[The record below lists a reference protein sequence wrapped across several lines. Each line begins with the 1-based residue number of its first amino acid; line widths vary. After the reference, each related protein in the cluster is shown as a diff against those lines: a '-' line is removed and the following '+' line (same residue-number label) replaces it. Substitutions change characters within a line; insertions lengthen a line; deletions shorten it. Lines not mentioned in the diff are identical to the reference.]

1 MLHATIMAGG
11 SGTRFWPASRADVP
25 KQLLNLVGDQTMIQ
39 ATVARLGKLVPP
51 ERVLVVT
58 NERLVQSI
66 ADELPQL
73 SAGAVLGEPE
83 RRDTAPCIG
92 LAAGWVSRTDPDATM
107 LVMPADHVIGPDEQF
122 HEAILEAAQLVD
134 EDPER
139 LITFGIRP
147 TYPAESFGY
156 IEPGAKLET
165 PSPTQLPVY
174 HVRKFHEKPAA
185 DVAQKYLE
193 AGTFFWNSGIFVWKA
208 STILAALRRFEPQM
222 YGHLAR
228 IVEAID
234 TREFSSVLRR
244 EFAAIKGRSI
254 DYAVMERSEQVAV
267 VQAPFAWDDVGS
279 WHAIARLCGTD
290 ESGNTIVGKHLGID
304 TTGSIVRGR
313 NDHLIVTLGLKDV
326 IVVHTPDAT
335 LVASKQNEEAIRHVV
350 KQLEQKGWQ
359 EYL

>member
-1 MLHATIMAGG
+1 
-11 SGTRFWPASRADVP
+11 
-25 KQLLNLVGDQTMIQ
+25 
-39 ATVARLGKLVPP
+39 
-51 ERVLVVT
+51 
-58 NERLVQSI
+58 
-66 ADELPQL
+66 
-73 SAGAVLGEPE
+73 
-83 RRDTAPCIG
+83 
-92 LAAGWVSRTDPDATM
+92 
-107 LVMPADHVIGPDEQF
+107 MPADHVIGPDEQF
-122 HEAILEAAQLVD
+122 HEAILEAAHLV
-134 EDPER
+134 EQDPER

-156 IEPGAKLET
+156 IEPGARLET
-165 PSPTQLPVY
+165 PSPIQLPVY

-193 AGTFFWNSGIFVWKA
+193 AGTFFWNAGIFVWKA
-208 STILAALRRFEPQM
+208 RTILAALRQFEPQM

-234 TREFSSVLRR
+234 TREFSSVLRG

-267 VQAPFAWDDVGS
+267 IQAPFTWDDVGS

-290 ESGNTIVGKHLGID
+290 QSGNTIVGKHLGID

-313 NDHLIVTLGLKDV
+313 KDHLIVTVGLKDV

-350 KQLEQKGWQ
+350 KQLEQQGWQ